1 MQAKLSHEEALLTTK
16 VCSMSAADAR
26 VLMAMRMKT
35 TAVTAAAIGERFQ
48 LSIECI
54 SVWFAVKCTEYMYWK
69 VLARSKS

>member
-1 MQAKLSHEEALLTTK
+1 
-16 VCSMSAADAR
+16 
-26 VLMAMRMKT
+26 MAMRMKT

-54 SVWFAVKCTEYMYWK
+54 SVWFAVQCTEYMYWK